1 MTNKWLFWLRAND
14 NVILDHLENLGKN
27 LVEASNLFVELLAE
41 YDTLLDE
48 KKSQIK
54 DLEHKGDEIT
64 HNLFNILSQT
74 FVTPI
79 DREDLSGLASTIDQ
93 VLDYVDGT
101 ADRFLLFKIK
111 KPRDDMLDL
120 AKVLLLSSKEIH
132 LLLSRLRSLKNYHE
146 LLVHCKNI
154 KKYEHDADAI
164 YRKAIAELFES
175 KDAIEILKLKE
186 IYQNLESSLDKC
198 QDVADIFED
207 IALKYG

>member
-14 NVILDHLENLGKN
+14 HLILNHLEELGKN
-27 LVEASNLFVELLAE
+27 LFDASTIFVELLSDYGQSLE
-41 YDTLLDE
+41 E
-48 KKSQIK
+48 KKSRIK
-54 DLEHKGDEIT
+54 DLEHKSDEIT
-64 HNLFNILSQT
+64 HELFTTLSQT

-79 DREDLSGLASTIDQ
+79 DREDLSGLAGTIDQ

-101 ADRFLLFKIK
+101 ADRFILFKIK
-111 KPRDDMLDL
+111 EPKTDMLEL
-120 AKVLLLSSKEIH
+120 AKLLLISTKEIC

-146 LLVHCKNI
+146 LLEHCKNI
-154 KKYEHDADAI
+154 KKYEHDADAV

-186 IYQNLESSLDKC
+186 IYQNLESSLDRC

>member
-1 MTNKWLFWLRAND
+1 MTNKWLFWLRTND
-14 NVILDHLENLGKN
+14 HIILDHLEGMGKN
-27 LVEASNLFVELLAE
+27 LVEASTLFVQLLNE
-41 YDTLLDE
+41 YDTSLDE
-48 KKSQIK
+48 KKSKIK

-64 HNLFNILSQT
+64 HNLFTTLSQT

-79 DREDLSGLASTIDQ
+79 DREDLSGIASTIDQ

-101 ADRFLLFKIK
+101 ADRFILFKIK
-111 KPRDDMLDL
+111 KPRDDMIDL
-120 AKVLLLSSKEIH
+120 ANMLLLSSQEIH
-132 LLLSRLRSLKNYHE
+132 LLITKLRSLKNYHD
-146 LLVHCKNI
+146 LLIHCTNI

-175 KDAIEILKLKE
+175 NDAIEILKLKE
-186 IYQNLESSLDKC
+186 IYQNLESSLDRC